1 MIKETNQRAIATTL
15 SFNKEN
21 GIWYANIP
29 EFLEQGL
36 GTKANL
42 MMVDGADTFL
52 DFLSN
57 VGYHISLKICTEPFE
72 GHEAVLLKESI
83 GLNAALLDLVGH
95 APVSYGAYY
104 NVAAFQGKPNQHRL
118 WLCPVTEYVFGG
130 SYPASIY
137 INSIT

>member
-1 MIKETNQRAIATTL
+1 MIKETHQRATATTL

-21 GIWYANIP
+21 GIWYVNIL

-36 GTKANL
+36 GNKANL
-42 MMVDGADTFL
+42 MMVDGADIFL
-52 DFLSN
+52 DFLSI

-72 GHEAVLLKESI
+72 GHEAVLLKEPI